1 VAPEEV
7 SPNEEQLR
15 VMHRAIRSVTQDMES
30 LSFNTAISR
39 LMEFVNYFTG
49 QEIRP
54 RSCMEAFVLLLSP
67 MAPHICE
74 ELWQILGN
82 SESLAYA
89 SWPAF
94 EERYVQENTIEIPIQ
109 INGKIR
115 ARLTASVTATGKELE
130 DAALADPRV
139 KKHTEGTAIRKVI
152 VVPGKLINIVAS

>member
-1 VAPEEV
+1 
-7 SPNEEQLR
+7 
-15 VMHRAIRSVTQDMES
+15 MEN

-54 RSCMEAFVLLLSP
+54 HACMESFVLLLAP

-74 ELWQILGN
+74 ELWQVLGH

-89 SWPAF
+89 PWPVF
-94 EERYVQENTIEIPIQ
+94 DDRYVQENTIEIPVQ

-115 ARLTASVTATGKELE
+115 ARITAAVSATGKELE
-130 DAALADPRV
+130 QAALEDPRV
-139 KKHTEGTAIRKVI
+139 KKYLEGGTIRKVI
-152 VVPGKLINIVAS
+152 VVPGKLINIVAG